1 MYDALAQLIKGIGTL
16 ISVNILDREQYG
28 WQFAEKSELVKR
40 MAWLR
45 TVCKASPEP
54 SSENGE
60 KGAELNNEWYKK

>member
-28 WQFAEKSELVKR
+28 WQFADKSELVQR
-40 MAWLR
+40 MAWPR
-45 TVCKASPEP
+45 TVCKPPPEP

-60 KGAELNNEWYKK
+60 NGAELNNEWQKK